1 MALTMDGLEHPK
13 HGSEAEAEAE
23 AQAQGGGASHG
34 GTAHVAYG
42 EVTFPLLDG
51 VVLMA
56 FDADALQRT
65 ASAHSYRQSSTGVL
79 PSWSASASSASA
91 LQELQLHSG

>member
-1 MALTMDGLEHPK
+1 MVQRQRQRQRHR
-13 HGSEAEAEAE
+13 
-23 AQAQGGGASHG
+23 QAQGGGASHG

-42 EVTFPLLDG
+42 EVTFPVLDG
-51 VVLMA
+51 GWSLWLLMPTL
-56 FDADALQRT
+56 LQRT
-65 ASAHSYRQSSTGVL
+65 ASAHSYRQSSTVVL

>member
-1 MALTMDGLEHPK
+1 MGLEHPK
-13 HGSEAEAEAE
+13 HGSEAEAEAEAE

-42 EVTFPLLDG
+42 EITFPVLDGGRG

-56 FDADALQRT
+56 FDADALAANRIGAFLSPVQYCSPT
-65 ASAHSYRQSSTGVL
+65 
-79 PSWSASASSASA
+79 
-91 LQELQLHSG
+91 